1 MQPKVAGEAWK
12 AALLRAG
19 GEKVLDDPRL
29 LRKSLKKDAKRRE
42 KSAKGWEE
50 RNAAQQETKDYRQNK

>member
-1 MQPKVAGEAWK
+1 MAGEAWK